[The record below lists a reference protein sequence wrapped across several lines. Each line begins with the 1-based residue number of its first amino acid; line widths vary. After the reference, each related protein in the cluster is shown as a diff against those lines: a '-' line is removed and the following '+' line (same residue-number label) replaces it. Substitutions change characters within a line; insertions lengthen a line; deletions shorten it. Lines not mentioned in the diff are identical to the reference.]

1 MKTKQFLSATLA
13 IVALMASCK
22 KDDYRKLPSTEGVQ
36 FTSKI
41 EGNAAT
47 KASGTTWGANDE
59 IGVFMKQGSGLGNAL
74 AANKKYVTPGNGNF
88 TATGADVINYP
99 DQGKVD
105 FIAYYPYASAVSGTT
120 LPINVSN
127 QTAQEKIDVMY
138 SNNATGLD
146 KTSGSPALTFQHK
159 LSKIEINVTGG
170 TGVNL
175 SGLKTVFNA
184 VNTTASM
191 DLSTGVI
198 SEGSNSANVNA
209 KIISVDG
216 KNTVEAI
223 LIPGDYA
230 GKEVVFTAG
239 NENFKWTL
247 PANLAYETGKKYSYN
262 VSLESGET
270 KQVVVEGNATITD
283 WTSIIGG
290 SFKAGK
296 DGGTVTT
303 TPEPTTNAKEQTFYQ
318 EGFGD
323 IKKGVTT
330 KFRFETYTGFDD
342 KTVKYS
348 DLYKAG
354 YVDIRRTSSMES
366 HAWFPGSRTT
376 GFKIEGINLD
386 GFKDIVLTYDLAAN
400 AANASVN
407 VVKIRVNG
415 TELSTS
421 GNLGSANTFVEQK
434 ITGLPTAQ
442 TYTVEFYAES
452 ASNKAGYRVDNIKLV
467 GKK

>member
-22 KDDYRKLPSTEGVQ
+22 KDDYRKLPSTEGIQ

-41 EGNAAT
+41 EGNAVT

-175 SGLKTVFNA
+175 SGLKAVFNA

-198 SEGSNSANVNA
+198 SAGSNSANVNA

-303 TPEPTTNAKEQTFYQ
+303 TPEPTTNAKEQTFYK
-318 EGFGD
+318 EGFGPN
-323 IKKGVTT
+323 ITPRPKVEEYKG
-330 KFRFETYTGFDD
+330 FENKD
-342 KTVKYS
+342 VVYS
-348 DLYKAG
+348 TLFPGAA
-354 YVDIRRTSSMES
+354 DIRSTSRMNS
-366 HAWFPGSRTT
+366 HLWLPANRNSGL
-376 GFKIEGINLD
+376 KIEGIKSE
-386 GFKDIVLTYDLAAN
+386 GFKDVVLTFDIAAQELGP
-400 AANASVN
+400 VN
-407 VVKIRVNG
+407 GVTVKING
-415 TELSTS
+415 KELSTS
-421 GNLGSANTFVEQK
+421 GDLKSKNKFIPVKVSGIETASTMTLEFVATAAN
-434 ITGLPTAQ
+434 
-442 TYTVEFYAES
+442 
-452 ASNKAGYRVDNIKLV
+452 NKVGYRVDNIKLV

>member
-146 KTSGSPALTFQHK
+146 KISGSPALTFQHK

-283 WTSIIGG
+283 WTAIIGG

-318 EGFGD
+318 EGFGPN
-323 IKKGVTT
+323 ITPRPKVEEYKG
-330 KFRFETYTGFDD
+330 FENKD
-342 KTVKYS
+342 VVYS
-348 DLYKAG
+348 TLFPGAA
-354 YVDIRRTSSMES
+354 DIRSTSRMNS
-366 HAWFPGSRTT
+366 HLWLPANRNSGL
-376 GFKIEGINLD
+376 KIEGIKSE
-386 GFKDIVLTYDLAAN
+386 GFKDVVLTFDIAAQELGP
-400 AANASVN
+400 VN
-407 VVKIRVNG
+407 GVTVKING
-415 TELSTS
+415 KELSTS
-421 GNLGSANTFVEQK
+421 GDLKSKNKFIPVKVSGIETASTMTLEFVATAAN
-434 ITGLPTAQ
+434 
-442 TYTVEFYAES
+442 
-452 ASNKAGYRVDNIKLV
+452 NKVGYRVDNIKLV

>member
-41 EGNAAT
+41 EGSAVT

-59 IGVFMKQGSGLGNAL
+59 IGVFMKQGTGLGNAL

-88 TATGADVINYP
+88 TATGTDVINYP

-146 KTSGSPALTFQHK
+146 KTSGNPALTFQHK

-170 TGVNL
+170 TGVNI
-175 SGLKTVFNA
+175 SGLKAVLNA

-191 DLSTGVI
+191 DLTTGVI
-198 SEGSNSANVNA
+198 SAGSNSANVNA

-230 GKEVVFTAG
+230 GKEVVFTSG

-318 EGFGD
+318 EGFGEKGKD
-323 IKKGVTT
+323 RLKVEKYMDFENKGVTYSSI
-330 KFRFETYTGFDD
+330 FPGF
-342 KTVKYS
+342 
-348 DLYKAG
+348 A
-354 YVDIRRTSSMES
+354 DIRATSTMNS
-366 HAWFPGSRTT
+366 HLWLPANRNSGL
-376 GFKIEGINLD
+376 KIEGIKSE
-386 GFKDIVLTYDLAAN
+386 GFKDVVLTFDIAAQELGP
-400 AANASVN
+400 VN
-407 VVKIRVNG
+407 GVTVKING
-415 TELSTS
+415 KELSTS
-421 GNLGSANTFVEQK
+421 GDLKAKNKFIPVKVSG
-434 ITGLPTAQ
+434 I
-442 TYTVEFYAES
+442 ES
-452 ASNKAGYRVDNIKLV
+452 ASTMTLEFVGTAANNKVGYRVDNVKLV